1 MKKVLVINASSRGD
15 RSHSRIMTALFVDKW
30 KRSFKED
37 TIVYREVGMESIPHI
52 TEDWIAAAFTK
63 VEDRTEEAQQ
73 ALSLSNLLVSELKE
87 ADVYVIGAPMYNWSI
102 PSSLKAYI
110 DQVMRINETWKFQ
123 SGKPDGI
130 YVGLL
135 ENKKLYI
142 LSSRGDAG
150 YNEGEVNAH
159 MNFQTTYLR
168 MVFNIMGVND
178 IDVISLDNE
187 EYGGELLRNS
197 QRAAYQKIENLNL
210 RR

>member
-1 MKKVLVINASSRGD
+1 MKKVLVINASSRGE
-15 RSHSRIMTALFVDKW
+15 RSHSRKLTALFVDKW

-37 TIVYREVGMESIPHI
+37 TFVYREVGLETIPHI

-63 VEDRTEEAQQ
+63 VEDRTEENQR
-73 ALSLSNLLVSELKE
+73 ALLLSNILVGELKE

-110 DQVMRINETWKFQ
+110 DQVMRINETWKFE
-123 SGKPDGI
+123 SGEPDGN

-135 ENKKLYI
+135 RNKKLYI

-168 MVFNIMGVND
+168 TIFNIMGVSD
-178 IDVISLDNE
+178 IEVISLDNE
-187 EYGGELLRNS
+187 EYGGELFKNS
-197 QRAAYQKIENLNL
+197 QRTVYQKIENFNL
-210 RR
+210 MS